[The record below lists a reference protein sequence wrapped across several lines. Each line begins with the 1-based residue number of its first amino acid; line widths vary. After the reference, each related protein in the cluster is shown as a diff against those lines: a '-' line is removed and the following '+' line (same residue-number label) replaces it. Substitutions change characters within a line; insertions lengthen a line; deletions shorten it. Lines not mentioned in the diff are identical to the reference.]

1 MHRSYSYLSKCVMG
15 NQPYISKLK
24 RTFHGEIVDFA
35 ILQIYSG
42 MWSNVCESEYT
53 EEMLRIKTEKG
64 QGKNL
69 KRTELLSGE

>member
-1 MHRSYSYLSKCVMG
+1 MHRSYSYLSKFVMG

-35 ILQIYSG
+35 ILRIYSG

-53 EEMLRIKTEKG
+53 EEMLGIKTEKG
-64 QGKNL
+64 QGETW
-69 KRTELLSGE
+69 RELNF